1 MKKIILALW
10 PLFGYLFSPTHTK
23 QETIFESTKE
33 DTPSY
38 FEFGYFE
45 ITPFNRITYSLD

>member
-1 MKKIILALW
+1 MKKIILALL
-10 PLFGYLFSPTHTK
+10 PLFGYLFNPTQTK
-23 QETIFESTKE
+23 QETIFESTNE

-45 ITPFNRITYSLD
+45 VAPFNRITYSLD

>member
-1 MKKIILALW
+1 MKKIILALL
-10 PLFGYLFSPTHTK
+10 PLSGYLFNPTLIK
-23 QETIFESTKE
+23 QETIFESTNE

-45 ITPFNRITYSLD
+45 ITPLNRITYSLD

>member
-10 PLFGYLFSPTHTK
+10 PLFGYLFNPAQTK
-23 QETIFESTKE
+23 QETIFESTNE

-38 FEFGYFE
+38 FESGYFE
-45 ITPFNRITYSLD
+45 VTPFNRITYSLD

>member
-1 MKKIILALW
+1 MKKLILALL
-10 PLFGYLFSPTHTK
+10 PLFGYLFNPTQTK
-23 QETIFESTKE
+23 LETIFESTSE

-45 ITPFNRITYSLD
+45 IAPFNRITYSLD